1 MKTTASGF
9 AGFIK
14 DKYTDLQPVGEGS
27 SNPDRIMCTEMTASW
42 DYRRGAKVADYAK
55 TNAAVGHLLVD
66 RFAGPA
72 PTGVFSK
79 SLQETVYRM
88 ATDTL
93 AEFPDINT
101 VELITPN
108 VHFYPF
114 EASKFGLS
122 NPNVVFRSTE
132 PDTTASGRIYTKLI
146 RGGSKL

>member
-9 AGFIK
+9 SGFIQ
-14 DKYTDLQPVGEGS
+14 DKYTDLQPVGAGS

-42 DYRRGAKVADYAK
+42 DHTPGVQVPDYTAVNTAVAQ
-55 TNAAVGHLLVD
+55 LLLD

-72 PTGVFSK
+72 PKGVFSK

-93 AEFPDINT
+93 AKFPT
-101 VELITPN
+101 LAAVEIITPN
-108 VHFYPF
+108 VHFYPW
-114 EASKFGLS
+114 EAGKFGLD

-132 PDTTASGRIYTKLI
+132 PDTTASGRIYTKLT
-146 RGGSKL
+146 RANAKL